1 MGMTFRHVQGR
12 RAMHKLAIREL
23 TSIENIAVI
32 GGGSIGSL
40 LSGRIAATSRMRD
53 RVWMLTS
60 SSEHASA
67 IKAVR
72 GIVVKE
78 EGTVGK
84 NTMMGQVRVAESLSE
99 VEDLKKESLAL
110 YGFGKASLVFIAV
123 KQAGLRK
130 AAEQAARVLAGSH
143 GSLCI
148 AVMNGVG
155 HMEVIHKAL
164 RYHDVSA
171 TLIQGI
177 YSGGAYMLEPGV
189 VAHAGR
195 GKLDVCQYGSI
206 DDVSSSLLE
215 QAVQLLNDSGI
226 PTQLCE
232 DILQRTWRK
241 VCVNASINALTTIL
255 GEKNG
260 FLLESEESCELI
272 RDVAKEGFQV
282 ACAVIERE
290 KGAESQEL
298 KEFFEGGWETCANL
312 ALHVA
317 HDTSKNTSSM
327 LADMLRGRKTEI
339 EAINGMIVS
348 EGLKH
353 GIATPVNQTLL
364 RLIRCME
371 NRKQTPP
378 S

>member
-1 MGMTFRHVQGR
+1 MGDATADADATRAMPTTSATMRPPTAFLCLQGKGGDVAAKFLAMQVLWSWRQTCSRAAMGMTFRHVQGR

-60 SSEHASA
+60 SSEHASVRTCMRFPTDGVSLASQA

-164 RYHDVSA
+164 R
-171 TLIQGI
+171 
-177 YSGGAYMLEPGV
+177 
-189 VAHAGR
+189 
-195 GKLDVCQYGSI
+195 
-206 DDVSSSLLE
+206 
-215 QAVQLLNDSGI
+215 
-226 PTQLCE
+226 
-232 DILQRTWRK
+232 
-241 VCVNASINALTTIL
+241 
-255 GEKNG
+255 
-260 FLLESEESCELI
+260 
-272 RDVAKEGFQV
+272 
-282 ACAVIERE
+282 
-290 KGAESQEL
+290 
-298 KEFFEGGWETCANL
+298 
-312 ALHVA
+312 
-317 HDTSKNTSSM
+317 
-327 LADMLRGRKTEI
+327 
-339 EAINGMIVS
+339 
-348 EGLKH
+348 
-353 GIATPVNQTLL
+353 
-364 RLIRCME
+364 
-371 NRKQTPP
+371 
-378 S
+378 